1 MATVSRLTD
10 ITSVSELGFDDA
22 VRAGLGRARQTL
34 RGLDEALITRQE
46 VLLGSHG
53 RPDRYKVTLR
63 LSFVL
68 DGQSVTELA
77 PYPDA
82 ATQLADSASGDEADR

>member
-10 ITSVSELGFDDA
+10 ITSVSEVGFDDA
-22 VRAGLGRARQTL
+22 VRAGLQRARQTL

-46 VLLGSHG
+46 VLLGSRG
-53 RPDRYKVTLR
+53 QPDRYKVTMR

-68 DGQSVTELA
+68 DGQLVTELP

-82 ATQLADSASGDEADR
+82 ATQLADFASAEDADH